1 MSPPT
6 LLEIMTITIAEVAIY
21 QYKDRYVVTKMN
33 LVMNRYALIDRMNR
47 CFQTLETKL
56 ALMQQQFA
64 EYRLLVGRVYSIP
77 HVEKGTEHD
86 PIEHIAV
93 TQFVGQEA
101 RDKGLAHFQ
110 RLFIHHYPE
119 TLSSKSA
126 IRLPGALCFSVNATQ
141 YQQADSLIAEINALK
156 KELEQIITV
165 ESGLEP
171 EQRFEFV
178 HTHLKGLIT
187 LSAYRSLTLI
197 TNPASVRFGWANK
210 HIIKNMT
217 RVELL
222 EKLTKSLNAA
232 KNAAPYTKAQWIEHV
247 EQERYAVL
255 SLPEDAVLKIKRPV
269 KVQPIARVW
278 YPEQQKQIQ
287 HPCPSPLLVLCQLES
302 GGDVPIIGELN
313 PYDANNIK
321 HKHKPKA
328 AELRLLI
335 PRLHLYTD
343 APE

>member
-64 EYRLLVGRVYSIP
+64 EYRLLVGRVYSLP